1 MNDKKIINKKLGE
14 LYQTFIQ
21 KNYCKVYNEFFDF
34 NIKLGEFRENIN
46 ILLRKLAEILILKLK
61 EQKTSYYTE
70 DKNYSYKIC
79 LFKEFERLEGSIINI
94 DVPVF
99 KSNLEIVSVKILE
112 YCITNNIPVDMIFS
126 KVVKSSILKLKVYS
140 LEDTKRIV
148 SLFEKDADLK
158 KEVFSRTIP
167 FLPQKNYLGFYIE
180 YEPYSFKTEYIKNLV
195 DFFSYNNEEDINLE
209 NFENFIYRK
218 YKSETNVNYRRMLE
232 HLYRSI
238 SMINKESN
246 LYEMLDNNTTM
257 DLSSFSQNDYLLKLD
272 QNKLVYFV
280 NKMDSSE
287 VRFTDEHYLN
297 IAYSKYYENII
308 KNSKNEDA
316 YRKFYTIYSRLITS
330 NYKDMSNFSLIIN
343 DNGDEISKTI
353 ALLASGFFA
362 YKKMGLDI
370 NTVYMIMY
378 KYLNKT
384 LGIEME
390 IQEPTD
396 TKTIIKKNILPF
408 SQEYLN
414 KVIDLKDNKK
424 SVVKNYL
431 EENNILE
438 QIPLEAVVYMK
449 DGSIIKGKDFVNQL
463 YKHTDKYENF
473 EELKNALIDLIEYN

>member
-1 MNDKKIINKKLGE
+1 
-14 LYQTFIQ
+14 
-21 KNYCKVYNEFFDF
+21 
-34 NIKLGEFRENIN
+34 
-46 ILLRKLAEILILKLK
+46 
-61 EQKTSYYTE
+61 
-70 DKNYSYKIC
+70 
-79 LFKEFERLEGSIINI
+79 
-94 DVPVF
+94 
-99 KSNLEIVSVKILE
+99 
-112 YCITNNIPVDMIFS
+112 
-126 KVVKSSILKLKVYS
+126 
-140 LEDTKRIV
+140 
-148 SLFEKDADLK
+148 
-158 KEVFSRTIP
+158 
-167 FLPQKNYLGFYIE
+167 
-180 YEPYSFKTEYIKNLV
+180 
-195 DFFSYNNEEDINLE
+195 
-209 NFENFIYRK
+209 
-218 YKSETNVNYRRMLE
+218 
-232 HLYRSI
+232 
-238 SMINKESN
+238 
-246 LYEMLDNNTTM
+246 
-257 DLSSFSQNDYLLKLD
+257 
-272 QNKLVYFV
+272 
-280 NKMDSSE
+280 
-287 VRFTDEHYLN
+287 
-297 IAYSKYYENII
+297 
-308 KNSKNEDA
+308 
-316 YRKFYTIYSRLITS
+316 
-330 NYKDMSNFSLIIN
+330 MSNFSLIIN